1 MNIIYFFIISLVNSK
16 VIINNINI
24 PVCKNCIHF
33 IPNEYSDFS
42 SSISKCNK
50 FGDKDLKTDD
60 IIFNYVDDCRSDIN
74 KCGKEGIYFE
84 KEPNLQRKIFTHKF
98 LYNMPYTIQVSFFV
112 IFIYITFI
120 LRESR

>member
-1 MNIIYFFIISLVNSK
+1 MNIIYFFIISIVNSK

-50 FGDKDLKTDD
+50 FGDKDLK
-60 IIFNYVDDCRSDIN
+60 VEDCHSDIN

-84 KEPNLQRKIFTHKF
+84 KEPNLQRKNF
-98 LYNMPYTIQVSFFV
+98 
-112 IFIYITFI
+112 YITCLI
-120 LRESR
+120 